1 MEAPSRKSLHP
12 LIATAAVAVIILSAV
27 GVAAITGLIPTS
39 KGKEDPNAAPMTQS
53 AAPSRPTDNQVK
65 AQPAP
70 VQTAKQAVPAPA
82 PVKQAAPRPAEP
94 ASPPAPVAAAPREPV
109 QVAAAERA
117 APQPKPICVDCGTIE
132 SVREIKQAGE
142 GSGLGAVAGG
152 VAGAVLGN
160 QVGGGSGRK
169 IATVVG
175 AVGGAVAG
183 HQVEKH
189 VKSNVV
195 YEITVRMDD
204 GNVRTFTESTP
215 PSWRSG
221 DKVRVQGDRLT
232 TQG

>member
-1 MEAPSRKSLHP
+1 METASRKSLHP
-12 LIATAAVAVIILSAV
+12 LMATAAVAVIVLSAV

-39 KGKEDPNAAPMTQS
+39 KGKEDPNATPMTQS
-53 AAPSRPTDNQVK
+53 AAPSKPSDSQTK

-70 VQTAKQAVPAPA
+70 VQTAKPIAPAPA
-82 PVKQAAPRPAEP
+82 PVKQAAPRPVEP
-94 ASPPAPVAAAPREPV
+94 VSPPAPVAAAPRESV

-117 APQPKPICVDCGTIE
+117 APQPKPICVDCGTVE
-132 SVREIKQAGE
+132 SVREIKQAGD

-189 VKSNVV
+189 VKSNVI
-195 YEITVRMDD
+195 YEITVRMED
-204 GNVRTFTESTP
+204 GNVRTFSESTP
-215 PSWRSG
+215 PTWRAG